1 MPTYQRLPLGD
12 VCQLTAGPSGALL
25 ANLADGHEG
34 VPVIAPP
41 DITDAHAIET
51 RRLRRVPEAEVVKLS
66 RFALQHDDVLFV
78 RQGTL
83 GRFAVLAAEQEG
95 WFYSSSC
102 MRLRPRPEYLLP
114 SYLAACLA
122 HEPIRRALI
131 GKALP
136 GTVPSLNTA
145 TLSDFPIPVPPL
157 AEQRE
162 LAAAIADIER
172 SARAHRAIVDRLESL
187 KQAVFS
193 ESVATVGEGAWG
205 S

>member
-1 MPTYQRLPLGD
+1 MATYQQLPLGD

-51 RRLRRVPEAEVVKLS
+51 RRMRRVPEADLAKLS
-66 RFALQHDDVLFV
+66 RFALRRDDLLFV
-78 RQGTL
+78 RQGAL
-83 GRFAVLAAEQEG
+83 GRFAVLDVEQEG

-102 MRLRPRPEYLLP
+102 MRLRPRQDHLLP

-122 HEPIRRALI
+122 HEPIQRALL

-145 TLSDFPIPVPPL
+145 TLHDFLIPVPPV
-157 AEQRE
+157 AEQHE
-162 LAAAIADIER
+162 LAATIADIER

-193 ESVATVGEGAWG
+193 ESVAAVGESAWK